1 MSVPKSK
8 MKKNFYKVHY
18 EEEEEVEN
26 DFLIDTERYLRFINQ
41 HPIGEEKI
49 NFLVFYWELIMYLN
63 VFFQMH
69 ILNFFNLL
77 GLAMR
82 RAATHTSARS
92 AP

>member
-49 NFLVFYWELIMYLN
+49 NFFS
-63 VFFQMH
+63 F
-69 ILNFFNLL
+69 LL
-77 GLAMR
+77 GVNNVLKCIFSNV
-82 RAATHTSARS
+82 HFKFF
-92 AP
+92 